1 MSNPLLGSFSPL
13 RAGSLKGSWPASQSQ
28 TVFLIAC
35 KTLNTIHNTSDWYA
49 SKCTDENILLFLST
63 LPQAQKLCNSIQE
76 LRVTQSNCK
85 QFRQQLQECHIHK
98 TIAPCCLSKR
108 IVQSPSLS
116 EESSPL
122 KLVHQ
127 RQKSVVK
134 NSPLASLASTSS
146 YFVLQ
151 NHKKQIIQ
159 SKQSRLT
166 KLKRDNSGLK
176 WKAAAEFLFPAEL
189 QNSAGIYTNSSI
201 LPTPNTELDFRYLSE
216 TQAAISYGLLNDQSN
231 ASSQIWAGM
240 KVILLY
246 FMEVP
251 GTKRLSLQTW

>member
-1 MSNPLLGSFSPL
+1 MTRFPVTDCLSDSLQNTEHNSQYFRLVRIQMHWWEHFTFFKHSSTSTETLQQHSGAQGNSEQPQTISP
-13 RAGSLKGSWPASQSQ
+13 
-28 TVFLIAC
+28 T
-35 KTLNTIHNTSDWYA
+35 TSRMPHPQNNC
-49 SKCTDENILLFLST
+49 SMLF
-63 LPQAQKLCNSIQE
+63 
-76 LRVTQSNCK
+76 
-85 QFRQQLQECHIHK
+85 
-98 TIAPCCLSKR
+98 SKR

-151 NHKKQIIQ
+151 THKKQIIQ

-176 WKAAAEFLFPAEL
+176 WSSRIPVSSRTPEFSWNLYKQLHTSNSKYWTGLQILVRNTGSHILWLAER
-189 QNSAGIYTNSSI
+189 SI
-201 LPTPNTELDFRYLSE
+201 KCLLPNLS
-216 TQAAISYGLLNDQSN
+216 
-231 ASSQIWAGM
+231 
-240 KVILLY
+240 
-246 FMEVP
+246 
-251 GTKRLSLQTW
+251 R